1 MFFGKFCT
9 GFHSILTCLTENIF
23 VQAWV
28 MMSLQLYTTLSFD
41 IITSNTN
48 KTWQDITVY
57 TNKVLLPLYHNRR
70 WLSWVGMFSSA
81 IQIQFSMTYA
91 IKYYLYEHYHFD
103 NKIMKE
109 TFCVISLNTSSC
121 VKMYFLPRI
130 NQIWKTNTDD
140 LNESVT

>member
-1 MFFGKFCT
+1 
-9 GFHSILTCLTENIF
+9 
-23 VQAWV
+23 

-57 TNKVLLPLYHNRR
+57 TNKVLLPLYHNQR

-91 IKYYLYEHYHFD
+91 IKYYLYD
-103 NKIMKE
+103 ITILTIK
-109 TFCVISLNTSSC
+109 
-121 VKMYFLPRI
+121 
-130 NQIWKTNTDD
+130 
-140 LNESVT
+140 